1 MGKKLAHIDG
11 EREQSVYSHLV
22 NVAEKTAEFCED
34 YKIAGANVPA
44 YAYEVGLAHDIGKY
58 SEVFQRK
65 IHGDASVHVDHST
78 AGARELT
85 KRKMAAGS
93 FAVAGHHGGIPN
105 GWDTSEQNLMQRV
118 KKREIEPYGDYA
130 DEIKLEEVA
139 EPRVSP
145 FEFGF
150 FARMLFS
157 SLADAD
163 FLDTESFMSEGRIV
177 RGDYDSIQKLHTK
190 LMEYIATWRKVDE
203 NTPELNKIRTG
214 ILEQCLCMGNG
225 ERGLYSLTVP
235 TGGGKTV
242 SSLAFALEHAK
253 KNGMKRIIYV
263 IPYTNI
269 IEQTVGV
276 FQDILGEQNVLAH
289 YANSLLCSDNEQ
301 KDYYEKHKL
310 SIENWDAPVIV
321 TTNVQFFESL
331 YSNKVS
337 KCRKLHNIANSVI
350 IFDEVQMIP
359 LNYLK
364 PCAKAI
370 QLLVESYSAS
380 AVLCSAT
387 QPALEAWMR
396 PLEIKEI
403 CPNHAE
409 LFQKLKR
416 TIISDMGNI
425 SEDELSEKMC
435 GENQV
440 LSIVNLRSTAQEIY
454 QNLPEDGSFH
464 LSTYMRPVDRKDT
477 LRTIRKRLQEGEV
490 CRVVSTSLVE
500 AGVDLDF
507 PSVLREMAGLDSIV
521 QAAGRCNREGKRN
534 IDESMVGVFRFSK
547 TPRMIE
553 KNVSMTEE
561 TFQKYGEY
569 DSLEAIHYYFSSLQ
583 HLDEDSLDQHHILE
597 SFEKPYQETKMP
609 FKKIA
614 ENFHLIDSDTRML
627 IIPIEK
633 KATDLVGELEQKIKN
648 EDSIKQVLQRLG
660 EFSVNVYENKYNA
673 MIEDNSAYE
682 VIDGI
687 AVLQNLSLYTKEIGL
702 SYKGENSSVLIF

>member
-1 MGKKLAHIDG
+1 M
-11 EREQSVYSHLV
+11 
-22 NVAEKTAEFCED
+22 
-34 YKIAGANVPA
+34 
-44 YAYEVGLAHDIGKY
+44 
-58 SEVFQRK
+58 
-65 IHGDASVHVDHST
+65 
-78 AGARELT
+78 T

-105 GWDTSEQNLMQRV
+105 GWDTSEQNLMERV

-139 EPRVSP
+139 EPGVSP

-150 FARMLFS
+150 FTRMLFS
-157 SLADAD
+157 SLVDAD
-163 FLDTESFMSEGRIV
+163 FLDTESFMSEGHIV
-177 RGDYDSIQKLHTK
+177 RGDYDSVHELHAK
-190 LMEYIATWRKVDE
+190 LMDYIAPWRKVDE

-214 ILEQCLCMGNG
+214 ILEQCLCMGNEG
-225 ERGLYSLTVP
+225 RGLYSLTVP

-263 IPYTNI
+263 IPYTSI

-276 FQDILGEQNVLAH
+276 FRDILGEQNVLAH

-359 LNYLK
+359 LKYLK

-370 QLLVESYSAS
+370 QILVESYSAS

-396 PLEIKEI
+396 PLEVKEI

-416 TIISDMGNI
+416 VNISDMGNV

-440 LSIVNLRSTAQEIY
+440 LSIVNLRSAAQEIY
-454 QNLPEDGSFH
+454 QNLPEDGRFH
-464 LSTYMRPVDRKDT
+464 LSTYMTPADRKET
-477 LRTIRKRLQEGEV
+477 LRTIRKRLKDGLV
-490 CRVVSTSLVE
+490 CRIVSTSLVE

-507 PSVLREMAGLDSIV
+507 PSVLREMAGVDSIV
-521 QAAGRCNREGKRN
+521 QAAGRCNREGKRKVE
-534 IDESMVGVFRFSK
+534 ESTVGVFRFSK

-583 HLDEDSLDQHHILE
+583 HLDEDSLDQQHILE

-633 KATDLVGELEQKIKN
+633 KAAELVGELEQRIKN
-648 EDSIKQVLQRLG
+648 EESIKLVLQRLG
-660 EFSVNVYENKYNA
+660 EFSINVYENEYRA
-673 MIEDNSAYE
+673 MLEDNSAYE

-687 AVLQNLSLYTKEIGL
+687 AVLQNLSLYTKQTGL
-702 SYKGENSSVLIF
+702 SYFKGNPGILIY